1 MWLFFLAMIINV
13 IDRSRWA
20 RFSWSTRKWRFR
32 CLAIGAGFL
41 FVMVFVRAM
50 AHVLFYALLLCS
62 LLLDLYLVS
71 CWHRG
76 VPKVVG
82 VVLKTPGLRYSTIIL
97 CEVSF
102 IFAKYLNGT
111 LQKLGIT

>member
-13 IDRSRWA
+13 IDGSRWA
-20 RFSWSTRKWRFR
+20 RFSWSVRKWRFR
-32 CLAIGAGFL
+32 CLVFSQVWIL
-41 FVMVFVRAM
+41 FFCMAFVRAM
-50 AHVLFYALLLCS
+50 AHVLFYVVLLFS

-82 VVLKTPGLRYSTIIL
+82 VVLKTPGLRFSTII
-97 CEVSF
+97 V
-102 IFAKYLNGT
+102 
-111 LQKLGIT
+111 